1 MNLIVTISAVC
12 CALMLM
18 DIVCGIAAATKNK
31 ELCSAIMREGLY
43 NKFAEVMFLLLG
55 IIAHEILLITPFNS
69 IGIPPEIANTVALY
83 VGGMEF
89 VSIIENI
96 CKINPEL
103 PFAKILLM
111 FNLNLPEP
119 VDKKEP
125 EPVDKKEPEPD
136 TK

>member
-1 MNLIVTISAVC
+1 MVNMATICCILI
-12 CALMLM
+12 LM
-18 DIVCGIAAATKNK
+18 DIVCGIVGAARNK
-31 ELCSAIMREGLY
+31 ELCSAIMRDGLY
-43 NKFAEVMFLLLG
+43 NKFGELMLLLLA
-55 IIAHEILLITPFNS
+55 IFINEVLLIAPFDK
-69 IGIPPEIANTVALY
+69 IGIPPEIAYAVAIY
-83 VGGMEF
+83 IAVMEI

-125 EPVDKKEPEPD
+125 EPD
-136 TK
+136 TE